1 MGHLAKPLDA
11 SFFRVFFNPYHYGV
25 LTLLIPARGTAIRVA
40 VFKEQSYP
48 CIASSNVIVIRAKS
62 KELNPTYLKVFFD
75 SSLGRKI
82 LLLHQQGM
90 YIQGMYIRYIR

>member
-1 MGHLAKPLDA
+1 MQAAFSYTFDKEEQRKVANYILQDGD
-11 SFFRVFFNPYHYGV
+11 
-25 LTLLIPARGTAIRVA
+25 LLIPARGTAIRVA

-90 YIQGMYIRYIR
+90 YIQGMYIMYIR

>member
-1 MGHLAKPLDA
+1 MQAAFSYTFDKEEQRKVANYILQDGD
-11 SFFRVFFNPYHYGV
+11 
-25 LTLLIPARGTAIRVA
+25 LLIPARGTAIRVA
-40 VFKEQSYP
+40 FFKEQSYP

-62 KELNPTYLKVFFD
+62 KELNPTYLKVFFN

-90 YIQGMYIRYIR
+90 YIMYIM